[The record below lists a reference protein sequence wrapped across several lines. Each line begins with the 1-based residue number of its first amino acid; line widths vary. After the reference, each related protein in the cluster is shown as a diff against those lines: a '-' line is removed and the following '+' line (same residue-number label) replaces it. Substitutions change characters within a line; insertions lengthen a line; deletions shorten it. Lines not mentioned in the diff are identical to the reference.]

1 VASKVCAVLVALV
14 AMLACRNQH
23 DWVVVPGV
31 RVGPITASSS
41 EADLRTAFGDA
52 AVHAK
57 DIDVGEG
64 VTEPGTDIYGAI
76 PGKQLAVLWADPA
89 TRKHP
94 SRVMICYTQL
104 QGECAWRTGD
114 GIGMKTTL
122 KDLERR
128 NGRPFKLLGFGW
140 DYSGTVSSW
149 EGGNLEA
156 LTKRLLLRLMP
167 DEAGTASEE
176 YRTVLGET
184 EYLSSN
190 PAMQK
195 LNPVVYAMD
204 QVFAFR
210 AATSGSGQPR

>member
-1 VASKVCAVLVALV
+1 MPKMCAVLVSLG

-23 DWVVVPGV
+23 DWIVVPGV

-52 AVHAK
+52 GVHAK

-76 PGKQLAVLWADPA
+76 PAKQLAVLWADPA

-94 SRVMICYTQL
+94 SRVMICYAQL
-104 QGECAWRTGD
+104 QGECAWRTAD

-167 DEAGTASEE
+167 DEAGTTSEE
-176 YRTVLGET
+176 YQTVLGET

-195 LNPVVYAMD
+195 LNPVVYSMD
-204 QVFAFR
+204 QIFVYG